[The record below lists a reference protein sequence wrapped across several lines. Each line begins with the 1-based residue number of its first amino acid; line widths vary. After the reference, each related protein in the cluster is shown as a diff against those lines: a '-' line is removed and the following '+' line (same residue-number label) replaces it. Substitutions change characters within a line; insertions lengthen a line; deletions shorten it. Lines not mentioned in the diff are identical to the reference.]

1 MNVDRGSNKTLEI
14 LKFGVL
20 NYLLYIDFMLKIG

>member
-14 LKFGVL
+14 SKSGVL
-20 NYLLYIDFMLKIG
+20 NYLLYIDFMPKIG